1 MHVFKRIKWTY
12 VLLSAAFLLLGI
24 LLVAN
29 PATSL
34 VTICR
39 VLGVAALIFGALRIL
54 TYFLR
59 EVDRVGGQ
67 SDFAMGA
74 FCLILGALLALRA
87 PAMGSFL
94 SVVVGIFIL
103 VDCVFKLQI
112 VLDTRRM
119 GVSSWWVTLLFT
131 VVSLIFGVLL
141 VFDPFSGQQVLV
153 VILGV
158 ALIAEGL
165 QNLCAAI
172 YAAVVVKDVKRAV
185 QDFVDNAT
193 AVETSG
199 EVVDDDQTDR

>member
-1 MHVFKRIKWTY
+1 
-12 VLLSAAFLLLGI
+12 
-24 LLVAN
+24 
-29 PATSL
+29 
-34 VTICR
+34 
-39 VLGVAALIFGALRIL
+39 
-54 TYFLR
+54 
-59 EVDRVGGQ
+59 
-67 SDFAMGA
+67 
-74 FCLILGALLALRA
+74 
-87 PAMGSFL
+87 MGSFL

-185 QDFVDNAT
+185 QDFVDDAT
-193 AVETSG
+193 AVETTG